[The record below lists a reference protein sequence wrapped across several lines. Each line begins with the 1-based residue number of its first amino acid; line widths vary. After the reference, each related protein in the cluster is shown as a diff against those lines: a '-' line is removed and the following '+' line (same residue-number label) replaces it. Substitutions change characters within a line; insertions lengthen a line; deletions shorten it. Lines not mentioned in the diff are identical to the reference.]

1 MLITVISDTHGKHEQ
16 LELPPVTDM
25 IIHAGDFSNV
35 GRLPEI
41 QSFLDWYTTLPHAYK
56 LLVGGNHD
64 FLLERSPAIFQ
75 SLLPD
80 NIIYLE
86 NEAIEIEGIRFWGS
100 PITPFFF
107 NWAFNRHRGPKIQRY
122 WNKIPEDVDVLITHG
137 PPKGF
142 GDVTVRGDVVGCE
155 DLLDRVLEVKP
166 KYHIYGH
173 IHEGYGIYPT
183 KHTTFVNA
191 SNMDEKYQMV
201 NKAVVLNV
209 EQQIG
214 E

>member
-1 MLITVISDTHGKHEQ
+1 MQITVISDTHGHHHKLQ
-16 LELPPVTDM
+16 LPPTTDM

-35 GRLPEI
+35 GRLAEVRI
-41 QSFLDWYTTLPHAYK
+41 FLDWYAALPHPYK
-56 LLVGGNHD
+56 VLIGGNHD
-64 FLLERSPAIFQ
+64 FLLERSPFMFQ

-86 NEAIEIEGIRFWGS
+86 NEGIEIEGIQFWGS

-107 NWAFNRHRGPKIQRY
+107 NWAFNRHRGPEIQKY
-122 WNKIPEDVDVLITHG
+122 WEKIPENVDVLITHG
-137 PPKGF
+137 PPKGY

-155 DLLDRVLEVKP
+155 DLLERVLEVKP

-173 IHEGYGIYPT
+173 IHEGFGIYSTEP
-183 KHTTFVNA
+183 TTFINA

-201 NKAVVLNV
+201 NEPVVLEV
-209 EQQIG
+209 EPQNG
-214 E
+214 G